1 MRARILLLLL
11 GAVTAACSGGSATPA
26 AGAPAPGAG
35 PSIAVTTGPVVEKAM
50 PVNIRTVGTVEAS
63 STVEVRAQVAG
74 ELTSVGFGEGQDVT
88 AGQLLFTI
96 DPKPFEVALRQAEAA
111 LTRDQANLKNA
122 EAQKTRAIELLK
134 NGLLP
139 RSDYDTAFANVDALT
154 AAVAVDK
161 AQVDAAKLQLDRTKV
176 FAPVTGRTGALLVH
190 PGSLIR
196 ANDTAPLV
204 VINQI
209 SPAYVSFSIPAR
221 QLSRL
226 PSAPGTKGPL
236 VEAAVPG
243 GESVSGTVTFM
254 DNEVDKGTD
263 TIRLKATFENR
274 SRRLWP
280 GAFVDVVLRLSVEQ
294 KAIVAPA
301 AAILPGQ
308 QGQYVYVVTP
318 QNTVES
324 RPVVVAWTEG
334 AEAVVQNGLKAG
346 ETVVVDGQL
355 RLTPGAHVTA
365 KPAVG
370 KPGGGAPVP

>member
-1 MRARILLLLL
+1 MRARILLLLA
-11 GAVTAACSGGSATPA
+11 GAAATACSGGTAPA

-35 PSIAVTTGPVVEKAM
+35 PAVAVTTGTVVAKPM
-50 PVNIRTVGTVEAS
+50 PVNVRTVGTVEAS

-74 ELTSVGFGEGQDVT
+74 ELLTVGFGEGQDVT

-96 DPKPFEVALRQAEAA
+96 DPKPFEVALRQSEAA
-111 LTRDQANLKNA
+111 LTRDQAQLKNA
-122 EAQKTRAIELLK
+122 EAQKNRAIELLK

-154 AAVAVDK
+154 AAVGVDK
-161 AQVDAAKLQLDRTKV
+161 AQVDAARLQLDRTKV
-176 FAPVTGRTGALLVH
+176 FSPVAGRTGALLVH
-190 PGSLIR
+190 PGALIR

-204 VINQI
+204 VINRI

-226 PSAPGTKGPL
+226 PSARGAQGPL
-236 VEAAVPG
+236 VEALMPG
-243 GESVSGTVTFM
+243 GADTVSGTVSFV
-254 DNEVDKGTD
+254 DNEVDKTTD
-263 TIRLKATFENR
+263 TIRLKATFENK

-280 GAFVDVVLRLSVEQ
+280 GAFVDVILRLSMDQ

-308 QGQYVYVVTP
+308 QGQYVYVVTG

-324 RPVVVAWTEG
+324 RQVVVAWTEG
-334 AEAVVQNGLKAG
+334 ADAVIETGLKAG
-346 ETVVVDGQL
+346 EIVVVDGQL

-370 KPGGGAPVP
+370 KPGGAPVP

>member
-1 MRARILLLLL
+1 MRARILLLLA
-11 GAVTAACSGGSATPA
+11 GAAATACSGGSAPA

-35 PSIAVTTGPVVEKAM
+35 PAVAVTTGTVVLKPM
-50 PVNIRTVGTVEAS
+50 PVNVRTVGTVEAS

-74 ELTSVGFGEGQDVT
+74 ELLTVGFGEGRDVT

-111 LTRDQANLKNA
+111 LTRDQAQLKNA
-122 EAQKTRAIELLK
+122 EAQKNRAIELLK

-154 AAVAVDK
+154 AAVGVDK
-161 AQVDAAKLQLDRTKV
+161 AQVDAAKLQLERTKV
-176 FAPVTGRTGALLVH
+176 FSPVAGRTGALLVH
-190 PGSLIR
+190 PGALIR

-226 PSAPGTKGPL
+226 PSAPGAKGPL
-236 VEAAVPG
+236 VEAVVPG
-243 GESVSGTVTFM
+243 GADTLAGTVTFM
-254 DNEVDKGTD
+254 DNEVDKTTD
-263 TIRLKATFENR
+263 TIRLKATFENK

-308 QGQYVYVVTP
+308 QGQYVYVVTG

-334 AEAVVQNGLKAG
+334 ADAVVQTGLKAG

-370 KPGGGAPVP
+370 KPGGAPMP